1 MCTDPTPRSGPRRAP
16 AARRLRTVLAVGASS
31 VALLFAAAAP
41 GAAADGSPGGKS
53 PGLKIAEALRRSPVH
68 VDPSLSTAVD
78 ADQQRKLADQ
88 IERTRLPIRVALVPL
103 VEGDSWGGKPEQ
115 LAEVVHDR
123 MGGGPSILITLG
135 DLPDD
140 ISAHEWPSDAHQAS
154 HAAAA
159 VFHQDDMKGAGLA
172 QRVARAISIIKAGN
186 GDAVYEKATAD
197 LGAPT
202 PTPERSSSTG
212 KATEP
217 ASHGS
222 PLTRILALV
231 VGPVLLL
238 AAVGLL
244 LRRRARLRDLS
255 TPFALPR
262 SVFAAARKADEAG
275 LRDRANEEV
284 VRLGEEARSA
294 QGDPTAIER
303 ALDAYAA
310 AATVLD
316 RARGTADLAGVF
328 ALVAEGRAALSKAPV
343 TLPLCFF
350 HPLHGPA
357 VRRIPWRPLGRR
369 EQLRVAAC
377 ETCLRAVRTRRAPEV
392 LTDRRDDRPVPYFE
406 VPAEASLWAATGY
419 GSLLAGDDD
428 SLAGRVQRGDFT
440 RTLE

>member
-1 MCTDPTPRSGPRRAP
+1 MYGSTSVFTDAR
-16 AARRLRTVLAVGASS
+16 RRLRTALVLGASS
-31 VALLFAAAAP
+31 VALLFCAAAP
-41 GAAADGSPGGKS
+41 GAAAESPGQ
-53 PGLKIAEALRRSPVH
+53 KIADALRRSPVY
-68 VDPSLSTAVD
+68 VDPSLASAVD
-78 ADQQRKLADQ
+78 AGEQRKLVGQ
-88 IERTRLPIRVALVPL
+88 IRQTRLPIRVALVPL

-135 DLPDD
+135 TYPDD
-140 ISAHEWPSDAHQAS
+140 IAAREWPSGAHQAM

-159 VFHQDDMKGAGLA
+159 VFFQDDMKGAGPA
-172 QRVARAISIIKAGN
+172 RRVSRAIGIIKAGN
-186 GDAVYEKATAD
+186 GDKVYEKVTAHLKD
-197 LGAPT
+197 DRPDKTASA
-202 PTPERSSSTG
+202 SSS
-212 KATEP
+212 P
-217 ASHGS
+217 SHSS
-222 PLTRILALV
+222 PLVRILSLV

-244 LRRRARLRDLS
+244 LRRRSRLRDLS

-275 LRDRANEEV
+275 LRDRATEEV
-284 VRLGEEARSA
+284 VRLGEEARAA

-310 AATVLD
+310 AGTVLD
-316 RARGTADLAGVF
+316 RARGVADLAGVF
-328 ALVAEGRAALSKAPV
+328 ALIAEGRAALSKAPA

-369 EQLRVAAC
+369 EQLRVAGC
-377 ETCLRAVRTRRAPEV
+377 ETCIRAIRGRRAPEV
-392 LTDRRDDRPVPYFE
+392 LTDRQAGRPVPYFE
-406 VPAEASLWAATGY
+406 VPAEDSLWAATGY
-419 GSLLAGDDD
+419 GSLLGGDGD

-440 RTLE
+440 RTLD